1 VAGLLG
7 GWFVFVTIG
16 FTSRLYFDQLQA
28 AVSMSDLLG
37 GLFKGFVFGFL
48 VASVGCMRGLQTK
61 TGASA
66 VGTSTTSAV
75 VTSIVLVAI
84 GNGIFAVIYFYLGI

>member
-1 VAGLLG
+1 
-7 GWFVFVTIG
+7 
-16 FTSRLYFDQLQA
+16 
-28 AVSMSDLLG
+28 
-37 GLFKGFVFGFL
+37 
-48 VASVGCMRGLQTK
+48 MRGLQTR

-84 GNGIFAVIYFYLGI
+84 GNGIFAIIYYYLGI